1 MNKEQL
7 REKIMEISN
16 SCFPLIDF
24 FNDIG
29 RNKDPRYNKERAYED
44 IEKIF
49 DVFMYYVK
57 KSEKLEKEN
66 RKQLSTILD
75 LDIENRTLKQ
85 AFEILK
91 DKKVNVYHILV
102 LENYKQYVEHYPF
115 GEYNAE
121 EDMLDEEECELLKE
135 VLKDD

>member
-75 LDIENRTLKQ
+75 LDIENIHTSVSLWKYYY
-85 AFEILK
+85 F
-91 DKKVNVYHILV
+91 
-102 LENYKQYVEHYPF
+102 P
-115 GEYNAE
+115 
-121 EDMLDEEECELLKE
+121 
-135 VLKDD
+135 